1 MSWLTSIGDVVGAAF
16 GFPGAGSAVGA
27 LFGDSSSFAAP
38 ALSGALDFFG
48 QSSANNVNKDI
59 AALNNSTAL
68 DLANTAH
75 QREVKDLIA
84 AGLNPMLSAKLGG
97 AQVPQLQQARVENA
111 AGRGVSSAMAARE
124 MQARITNLEEQNN
137 KLITAQSADIAN
149 ANNADNLSQLYKA
162 QTIGAKFDNVL
173 KSIDAGIYGSTAGE
187 LIRGSKIL
195 KDVLPNLGK
204 SKPIILKPLLR

>member
-137 KLITAQSADIAN
+137 KLITLNLQTLLMLIMQIICLNFTRLRLLELNLIMFLSLLMQVFTVVLPAN
-149 ANNADNLSQLYKA
+149 LFA
-162 QTIGAKFDNVL
+162 VL
-173 KSIDAGIYGSTAGE
+173 KF
-187 LIRGSKIL
+187 
-195 KDVLPNLGK
+195 
-204 SKPIILKPLLR
+204 